1 MSSVARGSVG
11 VLAAFIVLCVG
22 GGAASG
28 LASPPGEWYA
38 SLAKPSWTPPGWLFG
53 PVWTALY
60 AMIGIA
66 GWRLWR
72 CRRAPGARIALGA
85 WCVQLALNF
94 AWTPVFFGLRAPTAA
109 LAIIAVLL
117 ASIVATVALA
127 WRVDRPSSLLLLP
140 YTAWVCFATAL
151 NAAIARLN

>member
-1 MSSVARGSVG
+1 LSPAARGSVG
-11 VLAAFIVLCVG
+11 AFVAFIVLCIAG
-22 GGAASG
+22 GLASG

-53 PVWTALY
+53 PVWTVLY
-60 AMIGIA
+60 AMIGVA

-72 CRRAPGARIALGA
+72 SRRVPGAGAALGA
-85 WCVQLALNF
+85 WSVQLALNF
-94 AWTPVFFGLRAPTAA
+94 AWTPVFFGLRAPAAA
-109 LAIIAVLL
+109 LAIILVLL
-117 ASIVATVALA
+117 ASILATVALA

-151 NAAIARLN
+151 NAAIVQLN